1 MAYCLNRILPL
12 FSPLVFFLNP
22 SLLTS
27 IPPPSALS
35 LPSSHSI
42 VPPHHH
48 SVTYSLIPHSIHT
61 LTPSHSTFSHLLPSF
76 PPSLL
81 PSFPPSLM
89 SSCPRALL
97 PSLSC
102 SLALS
107 PSVPLYLCTS
117 LPLSLCPS
125 VPLYLSNP
133 SVPVVTLQ
141 GRAAATHGRRLPLT
155 AWLSMPLSKAAPPTL
170 SCVPWSYYTSTSG
183 CGS

>member
-12 FSPLVFFLNP
+12 FSPLYSSSILPCLPP
-22 SLLTS
+22 SLH
-27 IPPPSALS
+27 PPPSPS
-35 LPSSHSI
+35 LPLTQSFHHPITLSPTLSSLTLSI
-42 VPPHHH
+42 LLHPHILHF
-48 SVTYSLIPHSIHT
+48 HT
-61 LTPSHSTFSHLLPSF
+61 SF